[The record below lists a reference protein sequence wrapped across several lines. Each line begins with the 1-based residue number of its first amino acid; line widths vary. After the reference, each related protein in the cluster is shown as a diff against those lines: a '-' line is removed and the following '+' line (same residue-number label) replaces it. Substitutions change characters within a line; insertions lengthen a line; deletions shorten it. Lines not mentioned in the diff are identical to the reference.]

1 MNNTFRLWE
10 YTGVDSIYDAGIF
23 VKELTKR
30 TTSKQGTFLGLLLLS
45 FIAILIAMCI
55 LFPVLIKVNKTRE
68 EVLSL
73 FLDIPEKTVKSLYQ
87 KAETFLSSL

>member
-1 MNNTFRLWE
+1 
-10 YTGVDSIYDAGIF
+10 
-23 VKELTKR
+23 
-30 TTSKQGTFLGLLLLS
+30 
-45 FIAILIAMCI
+45 MCI

-87 KAETFLSSL
+87 KAETFLSSLQVEDEDEGNSQFDEESMDEN

>member
-1 MNNTFRLWE
+1 
-10 YTGVDSIYDAGIF
+10 
-23 VKELTKR
+23 
-30 TTSKQGTFLGLLLLS
+30 
-45 FIAILIAMCI
+45 MCI

-87 KAETFLSSL
+87 KAETFLSSLQVEDEDEGNS

>member
-1 MNNTFRLWE
+1 
-10 YTGVDSIYDAGIF
+10 
-23 VKELTKR
+23 
-30 TTSKQGTFLGLLLLS
+30 
-45 FIAILIAMCI
+45 MCI

-87 KAETFLSSL
+87 KDESFLSSLQVEDEDEGNSQFDEESMDEN